1 MKIGYPCINR
11 TVGCSSS
18 RTFRLNSY
26 SEERLIETVQN
37 NLDCLL
43 KVLTFNLEYS
53 IFHFRI
59 SSDIIPFASHPIC
72 TFNWQG
78 HFKNRFKDIG
88 NFIKQNKMRIS
99 MHPDQ
104 FTLINSLDEKIF
116 KASVSELEY
125 HTDVLDLMELDN
137 TAKIQIHVG
146 GVYGDKKESIKR
158 FIQRYKQLPQKIANR
173 LAIENDERS
182 YSFKDCYGIHKA
194 IKIPVIFDVFHHK
207 INPDGLNISRALE
220 LQKSTW
226 KKSDGIPI
234 VDYSSQEPGERT
246 GKHAETIDI
255 KDFKKFLNQSVG
267 FDFDIMLEIKD
278 KEKSATKAIKN
289 I

>member
-1 MKIGYPCINR
+1 
-11 TVGCSSS
+11 
-18 RTFRLNSY
+18 
-26 SEERLIETVQN
+26 
-37 NLDCLL
+37 
-43 KVLTFNLEYS
+43 
-53 IFHFRI
+53 FRI

-104 FTLINSLDEKIF
+104 FTLINSLDVKIF

-125 HTDVLDLMELDN
+125 HADVLDLMGLDN

-182 YSFKDCYGIHKA
+182 YSFKDCFGIHKA

-207 INPDGLNISRALE
+207 INPDGIEIERALE
-220 LQKSTW
+220 LQNTTW